1 MKKYLVEFIGTFF
14 LVLAVCMAGSKAGNF
29 APIAIGVTLMVMVYA
44 GGYVSGGHYNPAVS
58 LAVYIRGKLPA
69 MEMVGYWIVQIAG
82 AALAALVASK
92 VFMYATTAHSNDFP
106 KREIAAEMLGTFAL
120 AYVVLNT
127 ATSTK
132 TAGNSNY
139 GLAIGFTVVAMAYIL
154 GPISGGAFNTAV
166 AFGNTIFG
174 GFAWSGFWIYFA
186 GTFIGGAVAGIVYR
200 VINPDADQ
208 SI

>member
-14 LVLAVCMAGSKAGNF
+14 LVLAVCMAGTTAGAM
-29 APIAIGVTLMVMVYA
+29 APLAIGATLMVMVYA
-44 GGYVSGGHYNPAVS
+44 GGYISGGHYNLAVS
-58 LAVYIRGKLPA
+58 LAVCIRGKLPV
-69 MEMVGYWIVQIAG
+69 MELIIYWIVQ
-82 AALAALVASK
+82 LAAAAAAAYIASH

-106 KREIAAEMLGTFAL
+106 KREMAAEMLGTFAL

-127 ATSTK
+127 ATSAK

-139 GLAIGFTVVAMAYIL
+139 GLAIGFTVVTMAYIL

-174 GFAWSGFWIYFA
+174 GFAWSGFWIYVV
-186 GTFIGGAVAGIVYR
+186 GTLVGGAVAGFVYKF
-200 VINPDADQ
+200 INPDAD
-208 SI
+208 

>member
-14 LVLAVCMAGSKAGNF
+14 LVLAVCMAGTTAGAM
-29 APIAIGVTLMVMVYA
+29 APLAIGATLMVMVYA

-58 LAVYIRGKLPA
+58 LAVCIRGKLPV
-69 MEMVGYWIVQIAG
+69 MEMVIYWVVQLAG
-82 AALAALVASK
+82 AAAAAYIASH
-92 VFMYATTAHSNDFP
+92 VFMYGASAHGNDFP

-127 ATSTK
+127 ATSAK

-154 GPISGGAFNTAV
+154 GPVSGGAFNTAV
-166 AFGNTIFG
+166 AFGNSIFG
-174 GFAWSGFWIYFA
+174 GFSWSAFWVYVT
-186 GTFIGGAVAGIVYR
+186 GTLVGGAVAGFVYKF
-200 VINPDADQ
+200 INPDAD
-208 SI
+208 